1 MSTTQCEQTGTAGG
15 VGVEVSLSPQT
26 RGFIVPGPGC
36 VLRGSV
42 RVTAAAGAVD
52 KIEVRYRGIEVV
64 GGTVDDDVDDFDGQP
79 ARKGVR
85 VLTRAYF
92 DERLV
97 VWDQATGA
105 GLEWGAEQTLGF
117 SIGMPRANYP
127 AEIRSTQGPESQH
140 FEICYQLVALV
151 FKGEEVVA
159 RHVHRVPFTPS
170 LSKTIVDV
178 PQPAVS
184 RTAYDDRGNE
194 CLVTRVTLSQPE
206 YVPGDQVL
214 GGVFIEM
221 HSKAN
226 NGRTVRKAE
235 CQLRQRIECRMRRS
249 GSEGS
254 GAGARPQSAP
264 GDDSDILWTRVVD
277 LEPPQTLTLT
287 SYGVGL
293 AAMAEGAESSHELHG
308 GGGSSLMAGYKACS
322 ANIHTVMPINTPVI
336 AGHFLAFTYE
346 LLVTAT
352 VAGLAWG
359 MQKVST
365 RTAIGSLAEAGSP
378 TCESAPASAFGTVN
392 SSVSLKSMD
401 DPNRFSVE
409 AFKQQGKSRF
419 SMMTINTVAARDCR
433 RHAQC
438 SRDYARKD
446 RGPGQAEAVFG

>member
-15 VGVEVSLSPQT
+15 VSVEVSLSPQT

-36 VLRGSV
+36 VLRGKDPWAGQGGSGQQLGARGFLLLLLDRQGTWEGQQGAQQCQSIDGYALLIDDCFCWWLFRIGSV

-52 KIEVRYRGIEVV
+52 RIEVRYRGIEVV

-85 VLTRAYF
+85 VLTKAYF

-140 FEICYQLVALV
+140 FEICYQLVALA
-151 FKGEEVVA
+151 FKGEQVVA
-159 RHVHRVPFTPS
+159 RHVHRVRFTPS

-359 MQKVST
+359 MQK
-365 RTAIGSLAEAGSP
+365 
-378 TCESAPASAFGTVN
+378 
-392 SSVSLKSMD
+392 
-401 DPNRFSVE
+401 
-409 AFKQQGKSRF
+409 
-419 SMMTINTVAARDCR
+419 
-433 RHAQC
+433 
-438 SRDYARKD
+438 
-446 RGPGQAEAVFG
+446 